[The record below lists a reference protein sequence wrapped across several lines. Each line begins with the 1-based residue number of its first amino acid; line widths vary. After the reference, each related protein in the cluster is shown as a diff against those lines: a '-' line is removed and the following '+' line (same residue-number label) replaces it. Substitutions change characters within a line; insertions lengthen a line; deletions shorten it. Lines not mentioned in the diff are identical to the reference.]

1 MNTLSK
7 TEQKEEMFVTFGRII
22 TSVRLTK
29 DKRLIALVKK
39 FNNDLKKA
47 KVEPNYKFYT
57 K

>member
-1 MNTLSK
+1 MNTLTK

-22 TSVRLTK
+22 TSARQSK
-29 DKRLIALVKK
+29 DKRLIALVSK
-39 FNNDLKKA
+39 FNKDLKKA